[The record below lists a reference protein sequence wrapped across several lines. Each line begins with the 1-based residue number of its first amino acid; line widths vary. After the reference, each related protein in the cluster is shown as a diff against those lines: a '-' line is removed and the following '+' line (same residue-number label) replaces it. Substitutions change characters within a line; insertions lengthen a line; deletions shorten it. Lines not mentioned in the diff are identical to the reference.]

1 MTVNSSKTVATI
13 SSGKVPL
20 FFSST
25 LGLLGLV
32 SGLLVSM
39 PTRPQAIDERVADM
53 MTAGWRAQARHQVV
67 GINASSGTTSR
78 EIASRPQTDEH
89 SWQEFR
95 RYADLRFDLSPT
107 RAVLI
112 ARQGQ
117 LEYERYLVGKASAQS
132 TPIGNSMSK
141 SLVSLAVG
149 KALCTGALSSL
160 DQAVAP
166 LVPRLADTSWGA
178 STIRDLLRM
187 SSGAFATSTI
197 LPTGWRDEED
207 TKVNRAVYSRQLSR
221 SYTDLMRRFD
231 TKIHAPGTQFHY
243 NNYDTIAL
251 SLALEAVTGTPFAT
265 FFGQTVWQAIGAESD
280 GAWVTNEK
288 EEVASYFGFSARP
301 RDWLRLGIWIL
312 EARSQDTC
320 FGRYLRDATQQQIAA
335 NWPVNKSYGYQIWT
349 QCTKRPGSFCFLGNH
364 GQQLIFDPSSKT
376 VLYVHATSNTTNSSW
391 RDVFD
396 RIPTH

>member
-1 MTVNSSKTVATI
+1 MTVNLSKTAATI
-13 SSGKVPL
+13 SSCIASL
-20 FFSST
+20 FPFNT
-25 LGLLGLV
+25 LAVLGLV

-53 MTAGWRAQARHQVV
+53 MTAGWRAQTSHQLVQR
-67 GINASSGTTSR
+67 SSTSGPAPR
-78 EIASRPQTDEH
+78 EIASRPQTDEY

-95 RYADLRFDLSPT
+95 RYADQRFDLSST

-112 ARQGQ
+112 AKQGT
-117 LEYERYLVGKASAQS
+117 LKYERYLVGKASAQS

-149 KALCTGALSSL
+149 KALCMGALSSL
-160 DQAVAP
+160 DQPVAP
-166 LVPRLADTSWGA
+166 LVPGLVGTSWGA

-187 SSGAFATSTI
+187 SSGAFATST
-197 LPTGWRDEED
+197 LMPTGWRDEED

-231 TKIHAPGTQFHY
+231 TKIHPPGTQFHY

-251 SLALEAVTGTPFAT
+251 SLALEAATGKPFAT
-265 FFGQTVWQAIGAESD
+265 LFAQTIWQAIGAESD

-288 EEVASYFGFSARP
+288 AEVASYFGFSARP
-301 RDWLRLGIWIL
+301 QDWLRLGIWVL
-312 EARSQDTC
+312 EERSRDTC
-320 FGRYLRDATQQQIAA
+320 FGQYLRDATQQQIVA

-349 QCTKRPGSFCFLGNH
+349 QCTKRPDSFCFLGNH
-364 GQQLIFDPSSKT
+364 GQQLIFDPTNNT
-376 VLYVHATSNTTNSSW
+376 VLYAHATSNATNSIW
-391 RDVFD
+391 REVFD
-396 RIPTH
+396 RIPTR